1 MLGKE
6 TIFLFFV
13 NFLFGRSDGGSI
25 VLLSLWQPGR
35 AALDPAKELVF
46 AVSVAKATDTAKRG
60 PSGISRHQRN

>member
-1 MLGKE
+1 MS
-6 TIFLFFV
+6 
-13 NFLFGRSDGGSI
+13 FLFGRSDGGSI

-60 PSGISRHQRN
+60 PSGISTMDLRVAGGLTTTRIV